1 MMDYFVHSVKKVK
14 NEEPGVG
21 KPPNAV
27 SAARILPW
35 VYLALRL
42 GLALIFVYAGLVKLV
57 DPKAFARAISPY
69 GLVPEALL
77 PVVAVGLPI
86 LETLVGIALAFE
98 IRGSLA
104 VVSGLLVIFAFVVW
118 YGALKDLSIDCGCFG
133 RDEIVSQ
140 GNLRRAFQRDLG
152 LIGVASFLYVARRL
166 GFRSRVLSYYKN
178 K

>member
-1 MMDYFVHSVKKVK
+1 MMNYFVNSLKSAKGD
-14 NEEPGVG
+14 EPSLGRHP
-21 KPPNAV
+21 KAAT
-27 SAARILPW
+27 AARILPW

-42 GLALIFVYAGLVKLV
+42 GLALVFVYAGLVKLV

-69 GLVPEALL
+69 GLVPEGLL

-86 LETLVGIALAFE
+86 LETLVGIALAFD
-98 IRGSLA
+98 IKGSLA
-104 VVSGLLVIFAFVVW
+104 VVFGLLVLFAFVVW

-133 RDEIVSQ
+133 SEEIASQ

-152 LIGVASFLYVARRL
+152 LIGVASFLYVARWL
-166 GFRSRVLSYYKN
+166 GFRSRVLSYYRN